1 MSATTEAFK
10 DSDDQGKSDDAP
22 SFNDDDTGFD
32 VTDEVEVGDL
42 STQTGNDVIDAASRV
57 RFEIRKASVRPYQ
70 KRDEDTWRKK
80 FLALDLV
87 VSPLG
92 IDGEGKYAN
101 KHFFQDELLV
111 ANTSDF
117 PELATDH
124 YKTKARFGLK
134 SLLKALG
141 FDPAAPPRINDDFI
155 ESITGR
161 EVIGDITRKEIQN
174 PPAEQGGKWIGTGEF
189 KNEIRNYRIAE

>member
-1 MSATTEAFK
+1 MSTATETVR
-10 DSDDQGKSDDAP
+10 
-22 SFNDDDTGFD
+22 DDDMGFD

-42 STQTGNDVIDAASRV
+42 STQSGNDVIDAAPRV
-57 RFEIRKASVRPYQ
+57 RFEIRKASVRDYT
-70 KRDEDTWRKK
+70 KRDESEWRKK

-87 VSPLG
+87 VGPLG

-111 ANTSDF
+111 ANVSEY
-117 PELATDH
+117 PELNTDH

-141 FDPAAPPRINDDFI
+141 YDPAAPPRINDAFL
-155 ESITGR
+155 EEITGR
-161 EVIGDITRKEIQN
+161 EVIADIARREIQTA
-174 PPAEQGGKWIGTGEF
+174 PAEQGGKWLGTGEF
-189 KNEIRNYRIAE
+189 KNEIRNYRAAE